1 MRKAVVFLTIC
12 LSLSLSGCSGQ
23 EFLSADSAFSNMEST
38 PIIDYAVPDGSP
50 NILVNQR
57 GYPAAG
63 EKEAAIKGK
72 RLPQEF
78 RLVDVSTREVVYR
91 GRINKTEYDQE
102 QEIYIGFASFDDY
115 EREGTY
121 YLECDYVGR
130 SYSFALE
137 KNFYQ
142 NLFQELYEE
151 VVEDCR
157 KNTASVKDATA
168 LLRAYEWQGEI
179 FGDDNADKVPDV
191 LEVLVKWIDN
201 IDYAQIDVS
210 EGAAYAAF
218 LGKFSYLYQNYDRT
232 YATECLQ
239 RASAVFSKTQNTMQ
253 KDADTFF
260 ALTELYRAS
269 GLSAYGNQIAEYKS
283 YFQNQG
289 SFLEESGYLY
299 GIMTYMLT
307 RQSVDRELCELFMD
321 ELLARCEE
329 IVEVHEELLQ
339 PVHAR
344 NNGADE
350 LLKNAMELSCANYV
364 LNSYQN
370 DRIMEEIVNY
380 LMGCNFKSV
389 YFYPEQGGR
398 DEYLVLFA
406 HLALLEQS

>member
-1 MRKAVVFLTIC
+1 MKKAAVFFTIC

-23 EFLSADSAFSNMEST
+23 YFLDADRVISNMEST
-38 PIIDYAVPDGSP
+38 PIIDYVVPEGTP

-57 GYPAAG
+57 GYPAVG
-63 EKEAAIKGK
+63 GKEAAVKG
-72 RLPQEF
+72 RRIPEEF
-78 RLVDVSTREVVYR
+78 RLVDVDTREVVYR

-102 QEIYIGFASFDDY
+102 KEMYIGYASFDDY
-115 EREGTY
+115 EKEGIY

-130 SYSFALE
+130 SYSFILE
-137 KNFYQ
+137 KDFYQ

-151 VVEDCR
+151 IVDDCG
-157 KNTASVKDATA
+157 KNTASIKDVTA

-179 FGDDNADKVPDV
+179 FGDDNGNKVPDV
-191 LEVLVKWIDN
+191 LDVLVKWVDN

-218 LGKFSYLYQNYDRT
+218 LAKFSYLYQNYDRT

-239 RASAVFSKTQNTMQ
+239 RASAVFSKIQNTMQ
-253 KDADTFF
+253 KDADTFW
-260 ALTELYRAS
+260 ALTELYRAT
-269 GLSAYGNQIAEYKS
+269 GLSVYGNQIIEYKS
-283 YFQNQG
+283 YFQSQS

-307 RQSVDRELCELFMD
+307 RQAVDKELCALFMD
-321 ELLARCEE
+321 ELLARGEE
-329 IVEVHEELLQ
+329 IVEVHDELLQ
-339 PVHAR
+339 PIHAR
-344 NNGADE
+344 NNGAVD

-370 DRIMEEIVNY
+370 DRIMEEFVNY